1 VPGVAPGLRR
11 DRDGT
16 ARSRLVSLRGV
27 LIGVVLLLLV
37 PALALGVIAS
47 LSLNRSLRAEAE
59 ARLAAGAS
67 ALAGATAQTIA
78 GHSALLSVL
87 VAPQDFDPSPGD
99 PVLEAQLLAAAR
111 KLGGTVVLTDAEG
124 RAGATANAGPMVGTE
139 VLTRLALGTMA
150 ADAPVVS
157 DLLPAEPQGNSQP
170 ESLREGLQES
180 QGESLRQS
188 PASGPAYAIGI
199 AVPVPPTATATRRG
213 AAVLLLDPTSLLV
226 RLEATAATTSGTM
239 FGSIADSRG
248 RVLLRGIQQ
257 DQMLGREIPDWI
269 RTAIHQSAR
278 GQLAGR
284 SIGDAEV
291 LLAYER
297 VPGTGWTAAM
307 LQDEAA
313 IASASR
319 STMLGLLGAGLLLA
333 GLATTGAVLATR
345 RVLDSVRNLVA
356 AAEGREL
363 SGPIRIAELETLR
376 RELAAR
382 AERLLLAIEGTGL
395 ATWDVDIE
403 SGVAHWS
410 PNHFAMFGLPPE
422 PEGLA
427 LGDTYRRRVHPDDMP
442 VVEEAHAR
450 ARAGTGWL
458 HMTHRIIRA
467 DDGAVRWI
475 EVFGRYLLRDGRPRV
490 AGIIQDVTERR
501 DAERRLRAAQGELLQ
516 VSRLSVTAAV
526 AAGLAHELNQPLT
539 AATNFLTAAGRLL
552 GGTEAG
558 APPPAPKRL
567 AAAREALAEAGDQAQ
582 RAAQIVRRLRAF
594 IGRDKGETKPEDLRS
609 LVEEAVTLAVAGGV
623 DAPPIQTYVA
633 PGTPRVLADR
643 VQIQQVIV
651 NLVRNA
657 LDALRNAPERRIR
670 VEVRP
675 AAARGQVE
683 VAVADSG
690 PGFDATI
697 RDRLFHPFASTKP
710 EGLGVGLS
718 ICRSIVEVHGGR
730 IFAENGP
737 EGGAVVRFT
746 LRAAGEWDDA
756 AA

>member
-1 VPGVAPGLRR
+1 VPGIAPGVPRIR
-11 DRDGT
+11 GG
-16 ARSRLVSLRGV
+16 AGRSRLVSLRTL
-27 LIGVVLLLLV
+27 LIGVVLLLLL
-37 PALALGVIAS
+37 PALAVGVLAA
-47 LSLNRSLRAEAE
+47 LSFDRNLREE
-59 ARLAAGAS
+59 VEMRLAAGAS
-67 ALAGATAQTIA
+67 ALAGAAGQTLA
-78 GHSALLSVL
+78 GHSAILSVL
-87 VAPQDFDPSPGD
+87 VAPPDFDPRPSGTP
-99 PVLEAQLLAAAR
+99 LEAQLAAAAR
-111 KLGGTVVLTDAEG
+111 VLGGTVVLTDAEG
-124 RAGATANAGPMVGTE
+124 RAGAMTPAGPMISAE
-139 VLTRLALGTMA
+139 ALARLAQSAMA
-150 ADAPVVS
+150 SGGPVVS
-157 DLLPAEPQGNSQP
+157 DLLPAEP
-170 ESLREGLQES
+170 EG
-180 QGESLRQS
+180 
-188 PASGPAYAIGI
+188 YAIGV
-199 AVPVPPTATATRRG
+199 AVPAPPTATATRRG
-213 AAVLLLDPTSLLV
+213 AALLLIEPATLLV
-226 RLEATAATTSGTM
+226 RLEAASTATSGAM
-239 FGSIADSRG
+239 FGGIADSGGRLLVRG
-248 RVLLRGIQQ
+248 MQQ
-257 DQMLGREIPDWI
+257 DQMLGRSIPDWV
-269 RTAIHQSAR
+269 RTAIHQSSR
-278 GQLAGR
+278 GQLKGR
-284 SIGDAEV
+284 SLDGDEV
-291 LLAYER
+291 LLAFER
-297 VPGTGWTAAM
+297 VPGTGWSAAM

-313 IASASR
+313 IMAARR
-319 STMLGLLGAGLLLA
+319 STMAGLFGAGALLI
-333 GLATTGAVLATR
+333 GLATAGAVFATR
-345 RVLDSVRNLVA
+345 RVLASVRHLVA
-356 AAEGREL
+356 AAEGREQT
-363 SGPIRIAELETLR
+363 GPVRIAELEALR
-376 RELAAR
+376 RELSAR
-382 AERLLLAIEGTGL
+382 SERLLLAIEGTGL
-395 ATWDVDIE
+395 ATWDIDLD
-403 SGVAHWS
+403 SGMAHWS

-422 PEGLA
+422 PEGMVSRE
-427 LGDTYRRRVHPDDMP
+427 TWRRRIHPDDLP
-442 VVEEAHAR
+442 AVEEAYGR

-458 HMTHRIIRA
+458 HVTHRIIRA
-467 DDGAVRWI
+467 DDGVVRWM

-490 AGIIQDVTERR
+490 AGIVQDMTERR

-552 GGTEAG
+552 GSSEAG
-558 APPPAPKRL
+558 APPPPPKRL
-567 AAAREALAEAGDQAQ
+567 TAAREALEEAAGQAQ

-594 IGRDKGETKPEDLRS
+594 IGRDKGETRAEDLRS

-675 AAARGQVE
+675 AAAHGQVE

-690 PGFDATI
+690 PGFDAVI